1 MPNNKK
7 QKNVSSTTAKAT
19 LPDLRK
25 FLWLRRNFAYCL
37 IISAIIW
44 IVGLCFYIEHF
55 IGWSSIL
62 ALTPAD
68 FGPFVLSTSL
78 PLLAVWFLLAYIE
91 RSSSLDANAELF
103 QTYINSLMYPDEG
116 ATQNAKAF
124 AAALQKQIELLQK
137 ENKQAIT
144 QSAQLKSDLD
154 FRVQELSQILAS
166 LDDYSAKTLN
176 QLNDGIK
183 NLADRCSFITDKT
196 NNTVINMRDCTAE
209 STQNSD

>member
-7 QKNVSSTTAKAT
+7 QKILFAHASKAT
-19 LPDLRK
+19 LPDLKK

-37 IISAIIW
+37 IISAVIW
-44 IVGLCFYIEHF
+44 IVGLSYYVEHF

-62 ALTPAD
+62 ALSSAD
-68 FGPFVLSTSL
+68 FGPFIFSTTL

-124 AAALQKQIELLQK
+124 AAALNEQIALLQK
-137 ENKQAIT
+137 ENKQAVA
-144 QSAQLKSDLD
+144 QSAQLKNDL
-154 FRVQELSQILAS
+154 
-166 LDDYSAKTLN
+166 
-176 QLNDGIK
+176 
-183 NLADRCSFITDKT
+183 
-196 NNTVINMRDCTAE
+196 
-209 STQNSD
+209 